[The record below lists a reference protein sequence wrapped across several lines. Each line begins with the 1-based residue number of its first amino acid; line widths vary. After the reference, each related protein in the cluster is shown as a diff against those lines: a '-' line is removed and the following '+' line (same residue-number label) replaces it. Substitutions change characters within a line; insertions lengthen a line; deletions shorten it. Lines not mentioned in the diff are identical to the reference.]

1 MTTALFTGFRVIWF
15 KIINK
20 IYILFFL
27 LHHIKSIIAI
37 DPSFIILLWGSPCN
51 LGLNCFVMQMVEPQ
65 YQEMLKKEVP
75 HISEGGVHVSV
86 IAGTAL
92 GVTVS
97 TTCKYM
103 FIH

>member
-1 MTTALFTGFRVIWF
+1 
-15 KIINK
+15 
-20 IYILFFL
+20 
-27 LHHIKSIIAI
+27 
-37 DPSFIILLWGSPCN
+37 
-51 LGLNCFVMQMVEPQ
+51 MQMVEPQ